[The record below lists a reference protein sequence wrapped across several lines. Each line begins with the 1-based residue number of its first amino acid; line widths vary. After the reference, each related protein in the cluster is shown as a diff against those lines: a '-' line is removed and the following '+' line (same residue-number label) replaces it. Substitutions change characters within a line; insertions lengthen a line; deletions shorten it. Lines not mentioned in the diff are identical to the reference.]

1 MSPDE
6 LTLLK
11 VRNLKKY
18 FKVNENFFGNRYEL
32 VHAVDNISFD
42 IAEGETFGLVGESG
56 CGKTTTGRLLIR
68 LIEATEGD
76 IFFKSTDVRS
86 LSQEELQKARS
97 YMQII
102 FQDPYASLNPR
113 KTIGDIIEEP
123 LKVHRKGDSIS
134 RKNRVLELLE
144 LVGLLPEYINRYP
157 HEFSGGQR
165 QRVGIARALALNPKF
180 IVCDEPVSSL
190 DVSIQAQ
197 ILNLL
202 EELQTK
208 LNLTYLFIAHNFS
221 VVKHI
226 SDRIAIMYLGKI
238 VEISTSINIY
248 EKALHP
254 YTQSLL
260 SAVPIPDPVKTKARK
275 HIILE
280 GDVPSPI
287 KPPSGCRFH
296 ERCIYAK
303 EICSEVEPELK
314 DYGTEEYK
322 HLSACHFSKEFFDN
336 YNNTNKSSTS

>member
-1 MSPDE
+1 MPPDKSV
-6 LTLLK
+6 LLK

-18 FKVNENFFGNRYEL
+18 FRQNENFFGNRYEV
-32 VHAVDNISFD
+32 VHAVDNISFEIFD
-42 IAEGETFGLVGESG
+42 SETFGLVGESG

-68 LIEATEGD
+68 LIEPTEGD
-76 IFFKSTDVRS
+76 IFFKNINISK
-86 LSQEELQKARS
+86 LSQAELQKSRS
-97 YMQII
+97 DMQII

-123 LKVHRKGDSIS
+123 ITIHQAGNSTSK
-134 RKNRVLELLE
+134 KNRVIELLE

-180 IVCDEPVSSL
+180 IVCDEPVSAL

-202 EELQTK
+202 EELQEK

-226 SDRIAIMYLGKI
+226 SGRIAVMYLGKI
-238 VEISTSINIY
+238 VEISTNKNIY
-248 EKALHP
+248 EKPLHP

-275 HIILE
+275 QIILE

-287 KPPSGCRFH
+287 NPPSGCRFH
-296 ERCIYAK
+296 ERCIYASQ
-303 EICSEVEPELK
+303 ICSEIEPDLK
-314 DYGTEEYK
+314 NYNTVGEE
-322 HLSACHFSKEFFDN
+322 HLSACHFSERFI
-336 YNNTNKSSTS
+336 